1 MVRRKATVTVLENR
15 ILPPVVAAVVAV
27 SMWVMSG
34 LSTTWVGDR
43 RLSIGVALVF
53 STAGLVV
60 VALAVFGLRRARKTI
75 SPRRPEQAS
84 SLVAAGVYRHT
95 RNPMYLGFAAMLLAL
110 AAHLASPLTL
120 LGSAAFAL
128 FIDRF
133 QIGPEERALSARF
146 GAEFQAERNRVRRW
160 L

>member
-1 MVRRKATVTVLENR
+1 MLRREATVKALENR
-15 ILPPVVAAVVAV
+15 IPPPVVATVVAAW
-27 SMWVMSG
+27 MWLISG
-34 LSTTWVGDR
+34 LSPTWVVDR

-60 VALAVFGLRRARKTI
+60 VAWAVFGFRRARTTI
-75 SPRRPEQAS
+75 NPRKPEQAS
-84 SLVAAGVYRHT
+84 SLVAAGVYRYT

-110 AAHLASPLTL
+110 AACLASPLAL
-120 LGSAAFAL
+120 LGPAAFVL

-133 QIGPEERALSARF
+133 QITPEERALSGKF
-146 GAEFQAERNRVRRW
+146 GAEFQAYRDRVRRW